1 MVVRFW
7 IIIVPLHSTGKGCIS
22 MDTTAD
28 KMLSVASKPEVQ
40 EMEKKQ
46 DIKDWTKYSQWIAAA
61 MSKRM
66 SELGLTQK
74 MLAGKMG
81 CTQQYISKVLKGK
94 KNMSLETICKIENA
108 LGIEII
114 KNLNEIK

>member
-1 MVVRFW
+1 MN
-7 IIIVPLHSTGKGCIS
+7 
-22 MDTTAD
+22 TTTD
-28 KMLSVASKPEVQ
+28 KMPRMATMEAVRQ
-40 EMEKKQ
+40 ETDVKQ
-46 DIKDWTKYSQWIAAA
+46 DKKDWAEYSQLIAAA

-66 SELGLTQK
+66 TELGLTQQ
-74 MLAGKMG
+74 MLAEKMN

-114 KNLNEIK
+114 RSLNDNE

>member
-1 MVVRFW
+1 MN
-7 IIIVPLHSTGKGCIS
+7 
-22 MDTTAD
+22 TTTD
-28 KMLSVASKPEVQ
+28 KMPCMALEAVKQ
-40 EMEKKQ
+40 ETGVKQ
-46 DIKDWTKYSQWIAAA
+46 DKKDWAEYSQLIAAA

-66 SELGLTQK
+66 TELGLTQQ
-74 MLAGKMG
+74 MLAEKMN

-114 KNLNEIK
+114 RKRMLRSRNRVLCPL

>member
-1 MVVRFW
+1 MN
-7 IIIVPLHSTGKGCIS
+7 
-22 MDTTAD
+22 TTTD
-28 KMLSVASKPEVQ
+28 KMPCMALEAVKQ
-40 EMEKKQ
+40 ETGVKQ
-46 DIKDWTKYSQWIAAA
+46 DKKDWAEYSQLIAAS

-66 SELGLTQK
+66 TELGLTQQ
-74 MLAGKMG
+74 MLAEKMN

-114 KNLNEIK
+114 RSLNNNK

>member
-1 MVVRFW
+1 MN
-7 IIIVPLHSTGKGCIS
+7 
-22 MDTTAD
+22 TTTD
-28 KMLSVASKPEVQ
+28 KMPCMALEAVKQ
-40 EMEKKQ
+40 ETGVKQ
-46 DIKDWTKYSQWIAAA
+46 DKKDWAEYSQLIAAS

-66 SELGLTQK
+66 TQQ
-74 MLAGKMG
+74 MLAEKMN

-114 KNLNEIK
+114 RSLNDNK